1 MKIII
6 RRISVQLLY
15 AMPFK
20 MQEKC
25 IAKMIKE
32 VKLVKLFIIGYLSL
46 YNCEIWTANSIMS
59 KWQCR
64 N

>member
-1 MKIII
+1 MNVII
-6 RRISVQLLY
+6 RGTSVQLLY
-15 AMPFK
+15 AMPFQ

-32 VKLVKLFIIGYLSL
+32 VKTVQLFIIGYPSL
-46 YNCEIWTANSIMS
+46 RNCEIWTANSITS
-59 KWQCR
+59 KWWCR